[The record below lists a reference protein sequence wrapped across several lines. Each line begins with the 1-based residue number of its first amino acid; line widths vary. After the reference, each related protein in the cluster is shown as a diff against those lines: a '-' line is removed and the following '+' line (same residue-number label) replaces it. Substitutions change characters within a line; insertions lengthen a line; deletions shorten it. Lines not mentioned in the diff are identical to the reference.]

1 MNRGAP
7 PAETRVTLRRS
18 GCRVLQF
25 GTAVALVFLS
35 VCQAQGLTGDERDVG
50 AQRGSAAGHQTAG
63 TFDRLAGEYRG
74 TSDGDAFVVWV
85 DVSPPVEEG
94 QQAALLL
101 FREQDRPRL
110 EAYVKQIIANPADY
124 YRPVCE
130 RTGSD
135 ERKGR
140 LNDLYMVWDTQ
151 GGLILLHD
159 FQEVRLP
166 PDWEEIEGGD
176 YPPYLRNQEYIVWQ
190 EQEYAIRRIRRS
202 AGTGALQSVQLTQTG
217 FFQNFFDNPVINVTR
232 VDNATPAYKLL
243 GSYLKAKFVAWQELD
258 ALFAPFQGDTTSPP
272 GLSEAWALLRSN
284 GGQMTRFRSKS
295 DAGRFQKD
303 AK

>member
-1 MNRGAP
+1 MNRGTM
-7 PAETRVTLRRS
+7 PAKRGVRR
-18 GCRVLQF
+18 GCNRGLSFGIVVVLACF
-25 GTAVALVFLS
+25 TISL
-35 VCQAQGLTGDERDVG
+35 AQGQCGTERAVE
-50 AQRGSAAGHQTAG
+50 ARPRPAADRQTAG

-110 EAYVKQIIANPADY
+110 EAYIKQIIANPADQ
-124 YRPVCE
+124 YREVCE
-130 RTGSD
+130 RAGSG

-140 LNDLYMVWDTQ
+140 LNDLYRVWNTQ
-151 GGLILLHD
+151 GGLVLLHD

-217 FFQNFFDNPVINVTR
+217 FLQNFFDNPVIEVTR
-232 VDNATPAYKLL
+232 VDSATPAFKLL
-243 GSYLKAKFVAWQELD
+243 GSYLDAKFVAWQELD
-258 ALFAPFQGDTTSPP
+258 ALFAPFQGDATSPP
-272 GLSEAWALLRSN
+272 SLLEACKLLMSNDTISE
-284 GGQMTRFRSKS
+284 
-295 DAGRFQKD
+295 QK
-303 AK
+303 

>member
-18 GCRVLQF
+18 DCRGLTL
-25 GTAVALVFLS
+25 GIAGSLVFLMA
-35 VCQAQGLTGDERDVG
+35 CQALAQNNDERDGG
-50 AQRGSAAGHQTAG
+50 APRGVAAGRQSVG
-63 TFDRLAGEYRG
+63 TFDGLAGEYRG

-101 FREQDRPRL
+101 FRGQYRTRL
-110 EAYVKQIIANPADY
+110 EAYIKGIIANPADA
-124 YRPVCE
+124 YRKVCE
-130 RTGSD
+130 RAGSG

-140 LNDLYMVWDTQ
+140 LNDLYRVWNTH
-151 GGLILLHD
+151 GGLALLLD
-159 FQEVRLP
+159 FQGDRLP
-166 PDWEEIEGGD
+166 LDWEEIESQK
-176 YPPYLRNQEYIVWQ
+176 YSPRLRTEEYIVWQ

-202 AGTGALQSVQLTQTG
+202 ARTGFLQSVQLTQTG

-232 VDNATPAYKLL
+232 ADNATPAYKLL

-258 ALFAPFQGDTTSPP
+258 ALFAPFQGDATSRPS
-272 GLSEAWALLRSN
+272 LLEACKLLMSN
-284 GGQMTRFRSKS
+284 GTISE
-295 DAGRFQKD
+295 QK
-303 AK
+303 

>member
-1 MNRGAP
+1 M
-7 PAETRVTLRRS
+7 LRRS

-25 GTAVALVFLS
+25 GIAVFL
-35 VCQAQGLTGDERDVG
+35 VLLTAYQVQGQPGAERVRDAQFTT
-50 AQRGSAAGHQTAG
+50 AAGHQTAG

-74 TSDGDAFVVWV
+74 TSDDDAFVVWV

-94 QQAALLL
+94 RQAALLL

-110 EAYVKQIIANPADY
+110 EAYIKQIIANPADQ
-124 YRPVCE
+124 YREVCE
-130 RTGSD
+130 RAGSG

-140 LNDLYMVWDTQ
+140 LNDLYRVWNTQ
-151 GGLILLHD
+151 GGLVLLHD

-217 FFQNFFDNPVINVTR
+217 FLQNFFDNPVIEVTR
-232 VDNATPAYKLL
+232 VDSATPAFKLL
-243 GSYLKAKFVAWQELD
+243 GAYLDAKFVAWQELD
-258 ALFAPFQGDTTSPP
+258 ALFAPFQGDAASPP
-272 GLSEAWALLRSN
+272 SLLEACKLLMSKDTISE
-284 GGQMTRFRSKS
+284 
-295 DAGRFQKD
+295 QK
-303 AK
+303 

>member
-7 PAETRVTLRRS
+7 PAETRVMLRGS
-18 GCRVLQF
+18 GCRDLLF
-25 GTAVALVFLS
+25 GIAGSLVFLMA
-35 VCQAQGLTGDERDVG
+35 CQSLAQNSDERDAS
-50 AQRGSAAGHQTAG
+50 AQRRPAADRQNVG

-74 TSDGDAFVVWV
+74 TSDGVAFVVWV

-110 EAYVKQIIANPADY
+110 EAYIKQIIANPADQ
-124 YRPVCE
+124 YREVCE
-130 RTGSD
+130 RAGSG

-140 LNDLYMVWDTQ
+140 LNDLYRVWNTQ
-151 GGLILLHD
+151 GGLVLLHD
-159 FQEVRLP
+159 FQEVRLR

-217 FFQNFFDNPVINVTR
+217 FLQNFFDNPVIDVTR
-232 VDNATPAYKLL
+232 VDSATPAFKLL
-243 GSYLKAKFVAWQELD
+243 GSYLDAKFVAWQELD
-258 ALFAPFQGDTTSPP
+258 ALFAPFQGDATSPP
-272 GLSEAWALLRSN
+272 SLLEACKLLISNDTISE
-284 GGQMTRFRSKS
+284 
-295 DAGRFQKD
+295 QK
-303 AK
+303 